1 MVEEPLKYSLK
12 QYCSEY
18 LKLKNKIRKLN
29 KEQIKSTMTDEEFIE
44 KYNKIESK
52 FKEISEYFY
61 NISKEE
67 DEKKAIE
74 FMAMVRRNKIAENY
88 DNIKID
94 NKVQINNNRIIDD
107 NSPFSKEIYIKKR

>member
-1 MVEEPLKYSLK
+1 MEKINIENIWTRGFEDPDMIKEEEETRI
-12 QYCSEY
+12 QT
-18 LKLKNKIRKLN
+18 
-29 KEQIKSTMTDEEFIE
+29 STKTEECIE

-67 DEKKAIE
+67 DEKKALE

-88 DNIKID
+88 DNIKND

-107 NSPFSKEIYIKKR
+107 NSPF